1 MASSSSTRAPF
12 LASDQ
17 IIGATGALMGA
28 LVTAFGTYV
37 QLRPNRILS
46 GTDATAFQ
54 AFGSGAWLLFGLWA
68 LVLLGCLPLS
78 DRFGA
83 HLRGLSANAVMIAS
97 TLLVASGADR
107 FLAEKGD
114 IARVSLGLSFWLT
127 LLACYVVIFS
137 ALQRLDDP
145 VGRIAVSVS
154 GVTGIALLLFSG
166 RLGSLS
172 ILREYAVNAE
182 SFRTA
187 LSQQLAYTVGAT
199 GIALVI
205 GLSIGVAAAKS
216 PRVEGPVFAVLN
228 IAQVLPALSF
238 IGLLIVPMG
247 WLGANVP
254 GLRALGVS
262 GIGWAPVFLVLLSY
276 ALYPI
281 TRNVYTALKTLD
293 AGIAD
298 AARGMGMR
306 PAQRLV
312 SIELPLA
319 LPVILA
325 GVRIAAVQTTAAA
338 ILAALVGGGGLGQIV
353 FFGVQQTA
361 QDLVLLGVIPIVGLA
376 LIIDGSLRFLEG
388 VVRTAQG
395 GGIA

>member
-1 MASSSSTRAPF
+1 
-12 LASDQ
+12 
-17 IIGATGALMGA
+17 MGT

-46 GTDATAFQ
+46 GTDASAFQ
-54 AFGSGAWLLFGLWA
+54 AFGSGAWLLVGLWA
-68 LVLLGCLPLS
+68 LVLVGCLPPAG
-78 DRFGA
+78 RFGA
-83 HLRGLSANAVMIAS
+83 HIRGLAANAVMVAS

-127 LLACYVVIFS
+127 LLASYIVIFS
-137 ALQRLDDP
+137 ALQRLDGP

-154 GVTGIALLLFSG
+154 GVSGIALLLFTG

-205 GLSIGVAAAKS
+205 GLAIGVAAAKN

-238 IGLLIVPMG
+238 IGLMIVPMG

-281 TRNVYTALKTLD
+281 TRNVFTALKTLD
-293 AGIAD
+293 AGVTD

-306 PAQRLV
+306 SAQRLI

-395 GGIA
+395 GGIV